1 MIPDKQSKFPAIPRT
16 EAKEILYKKIRDL
29 YALKYSYEEICSM
42 LDISKTT
49 VFFAIKGRAKKS
61 KKVIKPK

>member
-1 MIPDKQSKFPAIPRT
+1 MTETRDKSKFPAIPRK

-29 YALKYSYEEICSM
+29 SKLNYSYEEICKM

-49 VFFAIKGRAKKS
+49 VFFAIRGRS
-61 KKVIKPK
+61 KKNNSNK